1 MKCLHCDAENQ
12 EQAKFCSE
20 CGEKLSTLPESPV
33 PANPSDAAVDSR
45 ATEKKHSSGLK
56 SLHKVAGGI
65 VALIFIYNLVLFVM
79 SITRVP
85 RDLWQSG
92 VEDDTKRKVVNELL
106 SAGFPDTVSVQST
119 TSRNVHDS
127 YIELDFDYRLIA
139 PWNFSNDSVIFS
151 ILFQD
156 FDKWKGAFVYDIHE
170 TWQVSIDNTSLGTVE
185 TTTTIVCQP
194 KWSGEHLYTG
204 YVNLELSD
212 GLYAAGEE
220 YAQNTA
226 QSILED
232 KFQFQHFYLYDIN
245 DWYLGDY
252 QQFVIEYQWTNT
264 ANHAK
269 SPFTDVSISAYQNGV
284 ELKTDYAYEQPYDA
298 LTNIAAGETITN
310 SIAFKLNDP
319 YSDIEVRAANYLAEF
334 SGDSSEIIKT
344 VSLDNNAGST
354 YPPETSGNQSST
366 GLYTD
371 YNLSFY
377 DGSYADGEDSINI
390 TLTTQPSG
398 TEFYCE
404 LFWIYGRYTEEG
416 IVCPG
421 IPTPLSGGTVVTID
435 LNTDGNIYVTLAQDG
450 PDSFNYS
457 LDLIK
462 YD

>member
-139 PWNFSNDSVIFS
+139 PWNFSNDSDISS

-170 TWQVSIDNTSLGTVE
+170 TWQVSVDTTSLGTVE

-284 ELKTDYAYEQPYDA
+284 ELKTDYAYEQPCDA